1 MQRDHPLKACG
12 VTFSGCAGLHAA
24 MKPLLALALASV
36 TLHAAATDWPRFLG
50 PTGAAIVAESKAPLK
65 WSDSENIVWKA
76 ELPGPGSSS
85 PIVFGDKVFIT
96 CWTGYGDK
104 EGANDIGKLTR
115 HLICLN
121 RADGK
126 VIWDAKVPS
135 AAAEDPWQGFITEHG
150 YATHTPV
157 TDGERVYV
165 FFGKSGALAFDMT
178 GKQLWQTSC
187 GTSSGRMRW
196 GSAASPVLVGDLL
209 IVNASDEAQAIIGL
223 DKKTGKI
230 VWKAEGEFGMAYGTP
245 NVFQRDG
252 ATDLVIA
259 VPQELW
265 GMNPETG
272 KLRWYA
278 THGLSGNVSP
288 SVIPG
293 GDTAYVFGG
302 YPATRSTAI
311 KLGGKGDLTAN
322 AILWSSNTSSY
333 VPTPILKDGHLYVVN
348 DQGFATCIDAK
359 TGADVYRERVIESSG
374 GGGGRRGGGKP
385 FYASPVLIGDKLVCV
400 SRKNGAYILAAKPK
414 YEIIGHNVLSLDGS
428 QFNGTPAVT
437 GDQLLLRSDKA
448 VYCIGVK

>member
-1 MQRDHPLKACG
+1 MRCS
-12 VTFSGCAGLHAA
+12 VTFFIRVCLDEA
-24 MKPLLALALASV
+24 MKPFLTLFLATASLQSA
-36 TLHAAATDWPRFLG
+36 TTDWPRFLG
-50 PTGAAIVAESKAPLK
+50 PTGAAIVQESTAPLT

-76 ELPGPGSSS
+76 QMPGPGSSS
-85 PIVFGDKVFIT
+85 PIVFGNKVFIT

-104 EGANDIGKLTR
+104 EGANDSSKLTR
-115 HLICLN
+115 HLICLG

-187 GTSSGRMRW
+187 GTGSGRMRW
-196 GSAASPVLVGDLL
+196 GSAASPILVGDLL

-245 NVFQRDG
+245 NVFQRNG
-252 ATDLVIA
+252 VTDLVIA

-265 GMNPETG
+265 GMNAETG

-288 SVIPG
+288 SIIPG

-311 KLGGKGDLTAN
+311 KLGGQGDITAN

-374 GGGGRRGGGKP
+374 GSGRRGGGKP

-400 SRKNGAYILAAKPK
+400 SRKNGAYIIAAKPK
-414 YEIIGHNVLSLDGS
+414 YELLGHNVLSLDNS
-428 QFNGTPAVT
+428 QFNGTPAVS
-437 GDQLLLRSDKA
+437 GDQLFLRSEKA
-448 VYCIGVK
+448 VYCIGMK

>member
-1 MQRDHPLKACG
+1 
-12 VTFSGCAGLHAA
+12 
-24 MKPLLALALASV
+24 MKSLLALAFAVS
-36 TLHAAATDWPRFLG
+36 TLHAATTSTDWPRFLG
-50 PTGAAIVAESKAPLK
+50 PTGAAIVADSKAPLK

-76 ELPGPGSSS
+76 EMPGPGSSS

-104 EGANDIGKLTR
+104 EGANDMSKLMR

-126 VIWDAKVPS
+126 VLWDTQVPS

-165 FFGKSGALAFDMT
+165 FFGKTGALAFDMQ

-187 GTSSGRMRW
+187 GTSSGRTRW
-196 GSAASPVLVGDLL
+196 GSAASPILVGNLV
-209 IVNASDEAQAIIGL
+209 IINASDESQTIYGL
-223 DKKTGKI
+223 DKTTGKQ
-230 VWKAEGEFGMAYGTP
+230 VWKAEGDFGMAYGTP
-245 NVFQRDG
+245 NVFERDG
-252 ATDLVIA
+252 VTDLVIA
-259 VPQELW
+259 VPQEVW

-288 SVIPG
+288 SIIPG

-302 YPATRSTAI
+302 YPATRSAAI
-311 KLGGKGDLTAN
+311 KLGGKGDLGA
-322 AILWSSNTSSY
+322 AALLWTSNTSSY

-348 DQGFATCIDAK
+348 DQGFATCINAK
-359 TGADVYRERVIESSG
+359 TGEDVYRERVIESGGASSG
-374 GGGGRRGGGKP
+374 GARRGGGGKP

-400 SRKNGAYILAAKPK
+400 SRKNGAYIIAAKPK
-414 YEIIGHNVLSLDGS
+414 FEILGHNVLALDNS
-428 QFNGTPAVT
+428 QFNGTPAIS
-437 GDQLLLRSDKA
+437 GDQLILRSEKA
-448 VYCIGVK
+448 VYCIGTK